1 MSNCPIGPVRQ
12 GDSLRMD
19 FNVQT
24 RSGAPV
30 VLTGATILW
39 TISPV
44 TARTTPFLTK
54 SASITDAPNGKC
66 SVMLDAGDL
75 NQPGTFYHELEVR
88 LTTGE
93 SLTASDGTFIV
104 EPTNRPTT

>member
-1 MSNCPIGPVRQ
+1 MLTL
-12 GDSLRMD
+12 DD
-19 FNVQT
+19 FDFDLPSELIAQH
-24 RSGAPV
+24 P
-30 VLTGATILW
+30 TGE
-39 TISPV
+39 
-44 TARTTPFLTK
+44 R
-54 SASITDAPNGKC
+54 SASRLLHLVDGRPCDRRFADLPD
-66 SVMLDAGDL
+66 MLDAGDL